1 MNKHNIVREDI
12 LKLPKSDLHC
22 HLDGSLR
29 LATLVE
35 LAREYKVELPTFD
48 EERLRHTLLCGRRV
62 DSLESYLKAFAIT
75 LMVLQDKDALARV
88 AFELAEDAAKENVW
102 YLEVRFS
109 PLLHT
114 NRGLRYAEIVDAVLD
129 GLQRAQKQYKI
140 LTGLIICGMRDRPP
154 AESKYLAEVC
164 VAYKNKGV
172 VGFDLAGAEMDNP
185 AKDHQEAFTLVL
197 TNNINCTIHA
207 GEAYGPASIAQ
218 AIHYCGT
225 HRIGHGTRLIEDG
238 DLLNYVND
246 HRIPLEIC
254 LTSNLQTNSVRSLD
268 EHPFRFYFDY
278 KLRVTLNTDNRLMS
292 ATTSTDELWLA
303 AQHYDLSMNEVKDII
318 IHGFKSAFLSY
329 RVRKNLLEEALKIMD
344 RPIYPE

>member
-1 MNKHNIVREDI
+1 MNKHNVLREDI
-12 LKLPKSDLHC
+12 LKMPKTDLHC

-29 LATLVE
+29 LATLID
-35 LAREYKVELPTFD
+35 LAREYKVELPTTD
-48 EERLRHTLLCGRRV
+48 EEQLRNMLLCGRRV
-62 DSLESYLKAFAIT
+62 DSLETYLKAFDIT
-75 LMVLQDKDALARV
+75 LRVLQDKDALSRV
-88 AFELAEDAAKENVW
+88 AFELAEDAALENVW

-109 PLLHT
+109 PLLHLQ
-114 NRGLRYAEIVDAVLD
+114 RGLRYAEIVDAVLE
-129 GLQRAQKQYKI
+129 GLQRAQKKYKI
-140 LTGLIICGMRDRPP
+140 LTGLIICAMRHRPP

-172 VGFDLAGAEMDNP
+172 VGFDLAGAEADNP
-185 AKDHQEAFTLVL
+185 AKDHQEAFSLVL
-197 TNNINCTIHA
+197 SNNINCTIHA

-238 DLLNYVND
+238 DLLNYLND
-246 HRIPLEIC
+246 HRVPLEIC

-303 AQHYDLSMNEVKDII
+303 AKHYDLSLNEIKDII

-329 RVRKNLLEEALKIMD
+329 RVRKNLLEEALKVMD